1 MIVPLRV
8 AVVDDDHSVRKALQR
23 LLRTAQMDA
32 EIYASAADFLVAI
45 ELRVPDCLVLDVR
58 MPGMTGP
65 ELRRRLLVLGRRI
78 PIVFI
83 TAHAEDFQLEP
94 VQPGETI
101 DILHKPFG
109 DEALL
114 ASIRRCIQ
122 NPASDP

>member
-1 MIVPLRV
+1 MRRHPCL

-23 LLRTAQMDA
+23 LLRTAQLDT
-32 EIYASAADFLVAI
+32 ETYASGAEFLLAL
-45 ELRVPDCLVLDVR
+45 ENRVPDCLVLDVR

-65 ELRRRLLVLGRRI
+65 ELRSRLWAMGRRI

-83 TAHAEDFQLEP
+83 TAHAEDFPLEL

-101 DILHKPFG
+101 DILRKPFD

-114 ASIRRCIQ
+114 ASIQRCIQ
-122 NPASDP
+122 KPASDL